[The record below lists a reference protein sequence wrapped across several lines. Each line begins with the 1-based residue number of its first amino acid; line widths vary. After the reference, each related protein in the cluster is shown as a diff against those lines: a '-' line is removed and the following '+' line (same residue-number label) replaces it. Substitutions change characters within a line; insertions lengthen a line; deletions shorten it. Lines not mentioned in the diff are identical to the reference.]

1 MNKIKVLFVSQSK
14 PFWIMVRALKEFVE
28 NEGNGMLPLR
38 GTIPDMFS
46 DSEKFI
52 NLQNVYRQKAQQD
65 LEAIQSRIE
74 QLLHN
79 IDKPYDYISEHQVK
93 LFCKNAYF
101 LKVIRT
107 SSLEQ
112 EYDPQLSKLDALV
125 DDNLENDL
133 VFYLLLRAANLFCIE
148 HNRYPGDDLNQSLDN
163 DILILK
169 KYVAKFTADYGI
181 SNVSLKDDFIIE
193 MCRYGNS
200 ELHSVAA
207 FLGGCAAQES
217 IKILT
222 SQFIPINNTIVYNA
236 VNQSTSTYEL

>member
-1 MNKIKVLFVSQSK
+1 
-14 PFWIMVRALKEFVE
+14 MVRALKEFVE

-52 NLQNVYRQKAQQD
+52 NLQNIYRQKAQQD
-65 LEAIQSRIE
+65 LEAIQSRVE
-74 QLLHN
+74 QLLLN
-79 IDKPYDYISEHQVK
+79 IEKPYDYISEHQIK

-101 LKVIRT
+101 LKIIRT

-112 EYDPQLSKLDALV
+112 EYDQQLSKLYTLI

-133 VFYLLLRAANLFCIE
+133 VFYLLLRAANLFHIE
-148 HNRYPGDDLNQSLDN
+148 QNRYPGDDLNQSLDN
-163 DILILK
+163 DVLVLK
-169 KYVAKFTADYGI
+169 KHTLKLLADYGI
-181 SNVSLKDDFIIE
+181 TNITIKDDFIIE

-217 IKILT
+217 IKMLT
-222 SQFIPINNTIVYNA
+222 SQFVPINNTIIYNA
-236 VNQSTSTYEL
+236 VKHSTSTYEL